1 MKKIL
6 MTIAALVLLV
16 ACVNKNGQ
24 STGDQQSAA
33 QTAEDEIKADVTEY
47 YLTLNN
53 MAQGEDGLNIDRLDR
68 MFCSD
73 NLLALIDKAAE
84 KSKEATSPEQA
95 FNDEGEHW
103 LKGLKTPI
111 SVQIDKMIV
120 EGDAAAAML
129 TLWDD
134 SLTAS
139 VVLAMSKI
147 GDKWK
152 IDDFVDGE
160 IHQISLRQSIN
171 AFLEE

>member
-1 MKKIL
+1 
-6 MTIAALVLLV
+6 MTIAALALLV

-24 STGDQQSAA
+24 STSDQQSAA
-33 QTAEDEIKADVTEY
+33 QTAEDEIKADVSEY

-103 LKGLKTPI
+103 LKGLQTPI

>member
-1 MKKIL
+1 
-6 MTIAALVLLV
+6 MTIAARALLV
-16 ACVNKNGQ
+16 ARVNKNGQ
-24 STGDQQSAA
+24 STSDQQSAA
-33 QTAEDEIKADVTEY
+33 QTAEDEIKADVSEY

-103 LKGLKTPI
+103 LKGLQTPI